1 MRVCIRTRLTDD
13 QNATSSTRQDAR
25 LSPTDKRGDE
35 TVITKSSEN
44 ATMTFSGG
52 FRGGPSRLRPPP
64 LLGDGP
70 TPSLMVML
78 ANAKF
83 WSFYCKTWYSE
94 YRKWLPPVA
103 FWQIVFGGCF
113 APDPAGET
121 YSAPPDSQAGLR
133 RPTFKGEGRGRRGE
147 KEREGEMKGSRGS
160 TPHTQIPGSALDIAS
175 CDCLLMHRTQYYI

>member
-1 MRVCIRTRLTDD
+1 MSNFSLICAETRVAGGAPGGTIIPMRVCIRTRLTDD

-83 WSFYCKTWYSE
+83 
-94 YRKWLPPVA
+94 
-103 FWQIVFGGCF
+103 
-113 APDPAGET
+113 
-121 YSAPPDSQAGLR
+121 
-133 RPTFKGEGRGRRGE
+133 
-147 KEREGEMKGSRGS
+147 
-160 TPHTQIPGSALDIAS
+160 
-175 CDCLLMHRTQYYI
+175 